1 MSSTCPFLSLLPP
14 PTRFFFFWFFSMQFL
29 PKALDEVD
37 LPVVPKADQMYSCKL
52 YVRGVIAGSC
62 CIPWI
67 WAHKH
72 VRYLHRSSI
81 LLMWFAGWDSFF
93 AFTDKRSGQNVRA
106 WSSKSIWRWTRFLYQ
121 HNLPSNIVNFRLI
134 ILFFFIFFF
143 FPRFSGILNI
153 WDSNFSWQIN
163 LKIPLLQRMKCCFK
177 TSCLMKA
184 SIFPIFFSASVDD
197 RGKVRWG
204 VSVVVTLPNFHH
216 LFFFF
221 FFVGYRLL
229 LLISN
234 ML

>member
-1 MSSTCPFLSLLPP
+1 MSTTCPFLSPSSSHSFL
-14 PTRFFFFWFFSMQFL
+14 FFSLFFWFFSMQFL

-106 WSSKSIWRWTRFLYQ
+106 WSSKSIWQWTRFLYQ

-134 ILFFFIFFF
+134 ILFFLFFFF

-153 WDSNFSWQIN
+153 WDSNFHD
-163 LKIPLLQRMKCCFK
+163 K
-177 TSCLMKA
+177 
-184 SIFPIFFSASVDD
+184 SI
-197 RGKVRWG
+197 
-204 VSVVVTLPNFHH
+204 
-216 LFFFF
+216 
-221 FFVGYRLL
+221 
-229 LLISN
+229 
-234 ML
+234 